1 MSTYQLS
8 VRELNIQVKKQLKIE
23 LRINLNANTR
33 QTNVVEQ
40 VGNKNE
46 ENLFEDTYMLTCFIS
61 LCSHSE
67 LASLYQLCRIFY
79 NIVNEILGNSC
90 IGRF

>member
-46 ENLFEDTYMLTCFIS
+46 ENLFEDTC
-61 LCSHSE
+61 
-67 LASLYQLCRIFY
+67 
-79 NIVNEILGNSC
+79 
-90 IGRF
+90 